1 MCGEEIRS
9 LVMCK
14 RIRPWRLRVAAAGL
28 MFASCFVQA
37 QTASQQDAAVGRSVN
52 YVFAT
57 DLGSGVYDLNG
68 RTLQIYQLKYR
79 KELRAVTDDQLGVRF
94 EVPVTFGF
102 FDFDPVDVISQ
113 GLPSRVDSFSVVPGI
128 SLDHVMENDWHVIPY
143 VRAGFSI
150 ASSSVDG
157 WLYGYGVRLQRR
169 REYRGWDSLIRIEL
183 AVAGV
188 DYRTDLPNDQF
199 VRSRQGF
206 DFTRGLGWKIFGRE
220 AELGLYAI
228 GDFVL
233 DPPTVPV
240 VNQRQQ
246 PLQAELGFTVATR
259 ARFKIWR
266 FDAPRLGFGYR
277 FAGDL
282 SGWRFVIGEPF

>member
-1 MCGEEIRS
+1 MRGQEIRS
-9 LVMCK
+9 LPMRK
-14 RIRPWRLRVAAAGL
+14 TFRRRLLAAGAAL
-28 MFASCFVQA
+28 VFVAQFVQA
-37 QTASQQDAAVGRSVN
+37 QTAAQQQDAAVGRSIN

-128 SLDHVMENDWHVIPY
+128 ALDHVMENDWHLMPY
-143 VRAGFSI
+143 VRGGFSV

-157 WLYGYGVRLQRR
+157 WLYGYGVRLQRN
-169 REYRGWDSLIRIEL
+169 REYRGWDALVRGDL

-188 DYRTDLPNDQF
+188 DYRDDLRNDQF
-199 VRSRQGF
+199 VRSRLGF
-206 DFTRGLGWKIFGRE
+206 DFTRGLGWKVYGRE
-220 AELGLYAI
+220 AELGLYVI
-228 GDFVL
+228 GDFIL

-240 VNQRQQ
+240 VDQRQQ
-246 PLQAELGFTVATR
+246 PLQAELGFTFATR

>member
-1 MCGEEIRS
+1 MVERWCRRWLLAS
-9 LVMCK
+9 LLAC
-14 RIRPWRLRVAAAGL
+14 AHAH
-28 MFASCFVQA
+28 A
-37 QTASQQDAAVGRSVN
+37 QTPAEQREDRAVGRSVN

-57 DLGSGVYDLNG
+57 DLGSGVYDLDG
-68 RTLQIYQLKYR
+68 RTLQIYQLRYR
-79 KELRAVTDDQLGVRF
+79 KDLREATDDQLGVRF

-128 SLDHVMENDWHVIPY
+128 SVDHVLENDWHVMPY
-143 VRAGFSI
+143 ARVGFSM

-157 WLYGYGVRLQRR
+157 WLYGLGVRLQRR
-169 REYRGWDSLIRIEL
+169 REYYGWDSLIRSEL

-188 DYRTDLPNDQF
+188 DYREAIPNDQF
-199 VRSRQGF
+199 VRFRQGF
-206 DFTRGLGWKIFGRE
+206 DFTRGLGWKVYGRE
-220 AELGLYAI
+220 AVLGLYAI
-228 GDFVL
+228 GDL
-233 DPPTVPV
+233 ITDPPTVPV
-240 VNQRQQ
+240 LNHHQQ
-246 PLQAELGFTVATR
+246 PVQAELGFTFATR
-259 ARFKIWR
+259 PRFKIWR